1 METNLENGCWHRP
14 ELPEEDG
21 NKETKKTE
29 ENISTLL
36 PKRVRKK
43 VEEEP
48 LKIGK
53 QINECNLKK
62 YISFWY
68 FKKSAFNSYSL
79 IAKPLMKTDFE
90 IIIIIFKR

>member
-21 NKETKKTE
+21 NGISYKETKKTE

-36 PKRVRKK
+36 PKRIRKK

-48 LKIGK
+48 SKIGK

-62 YISFWY
+62 HISFGIL
-68 FKKSAFNSYSL
+68 KNQPL
-79 IAKPLMKTDFE
+79 IATP
-90 IIIIIFKR
+90 